1 MWLEVI
7 VITTLYAITGSLLFT
22 SGEKSG
28 LARGQGEIRW
38 HGVQDDP
45 GTVELR
51 ASLPTLPAGERHIL
65 VHDADRRRRVGSAVR
80 LRPLAAQ
87 TAHPR
92 CPWVTPPV
100 AVSDPNSFEDGA
112 LGPLESDAERGM
124 ERGEHEPRNS
134 LRFIFFNDLQDI
146 HIGSR
151 GSPASADSPK
161 TSPARTGAGR
171 KDRTRLRDHPAGLD
185 RVHPC
190 RHLSPSLQR
199 LGPGVGQPDIRIPAQ
214 PHLPAFALRGVPQGK
229 RTRPSPL
236 AL

>member
-1 MWLEVI
+1 M
-7 VITTLYAITGSLLFT
+7 ASRH
-22 SGEKSG
+22 SSSRS
-28 LARGQGEIRW
+28 ASCGQGELRW

-65 VHDADRRRRVGSAVR
+65 VHDADRRRHVGSAVR

-124 ERGEHEPRNS
+124 ERGEQEPRNA
-134 LRFIFFNDLQDI
+134 LRCICVNDLQDI
-146 HIGSR
+146 HIGHSR
-151 GSPASADSPK
+151 SRAGRY
-161 TSPARTGAGR
+161 ARTRHSSDASGGATAAEGGAVI
-171 KDRTRLRDHPAGLD
+171 DET
-185 RVHPC
+185 
-190 RHLSPSLQR
+190 
-199 LGPGVGQPDIRIPAQ
+199 
-214 PHLPAFALRGVPQGK
+214 
-229 RTRPSPL
+229 T
-236 AL
+236 

>member
-1 MWLEVI
+1 MDATFQD
-7 VITTLYAITGSLLFT
+7 ITAL
-22 SGEKSG
+22 SG
-28 LARGQGEIRW
+28 LAALVVKVRVLRQGELRW

-65 VHDADRRRRVGSAVR
+65 VHYADRRRRVGSAVR

-124 ERGEHEPRNS
+124 ERGEQEPRNA
-134 LRFIFFNDLQDI
+134 LRCICVNDLQDI
-146 HIGSR
+146 HIGHSSR
-151 GSPASADSPK
+151 IHRCTLARWTDSCPRVA
-161 TSPARTGAGR
+161 PCQQRRARRGP
-171 KDRTRLRDHPAGLD
+171 RDD
-185 RVHPC
+185 
-190 RHLSPSLQR
+190 QR
-199 LGPGVGQPDIRIPAQ
+199 
-214 PHLPAFALRGVPQGK
+214 ALRTQLHRIAGFETLGGCLYTFNSIDAVAPVPAK
-229 RTRPSPL
+229 
-236 AL
+236 